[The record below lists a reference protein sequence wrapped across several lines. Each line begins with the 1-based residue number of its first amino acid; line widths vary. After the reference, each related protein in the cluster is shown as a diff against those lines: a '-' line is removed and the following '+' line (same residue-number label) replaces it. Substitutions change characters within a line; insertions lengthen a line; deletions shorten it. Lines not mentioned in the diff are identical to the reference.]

1 MQFRTIFAGLTLMLF
16 SVTGCSAEQNGNANG
31 NGFGIMEGVEY
42 KRIPQMQSIAPHKK
56 KVVEVFGYTCPHC
69 YDLEPSLHQ
78 WLKTKPEDVHFERM
92 PVVFNNPNWIFMA
105 RVFYTAK
112 ELGVLDKSHEAY
124 FHALHRDKKELYSVD
139 IIADFFTQFGVKKQ
153 DFINTFK
160 SFNVDQHIRRAA
172 KITKAYGVT
181 GVPAIIVNG
190 KYQTGVS
197 SAGSRKNMW
206 KVVDQLTEK

>member
-1 MQFRTIFAGLTLMLF
+1 
-16 SVTGCSAEQNGNANG
+16 
-31 NGFGIMEGVEY
+31 
-42 KRIPQMQSIAPHKK
+42 
-56 KVVEVFGYTCPHC
+56 
-69 YDLEPSLHQ
+69 
-78 WLKTKPEDVHFERM
+78 
-92 PVVFNNPNWIFMA
+92 MA

>member
-16 SVTGCSAEQNGNANG
+16 SVTGCSAEQNGNG